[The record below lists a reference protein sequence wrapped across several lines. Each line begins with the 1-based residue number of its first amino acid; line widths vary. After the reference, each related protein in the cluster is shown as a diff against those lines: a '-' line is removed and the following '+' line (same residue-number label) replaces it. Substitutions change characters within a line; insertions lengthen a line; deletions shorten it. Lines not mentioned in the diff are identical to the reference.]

1 MKTTTTSLIIFLCL
15 FFGSGQGSAEECGCG
30 CGPNSEVDL
39 MVYASSLGSGSSC
52 DEADEQLN
60 HEFVAELFDN
70 SDCLGEPV
78 QRKNFNMTHSYSY
91 PSFMIK
97 IDESK
102 PWSARVTGD
111 NVEENCEEF
120 TPKLFGSSSV
130 WIDVRIQSSSSSSS
144 ELSWYITAE
153 DQYFSDWYA
162 YVYVL
167 DEPSNKD
174 CDQGSHG
181 SCDSL
186 CIHFPYSDNSY
197 YPCPCNSVDGGYG
210 NNEGLPDNSVLGYET
225 VNKIRFYTFIVNFY
239 NYGSDSTTQ
248 PCEANV
254 DIKLWYNSGNGGSFY
269 LPTIPC
275 FNMSST
281 STESYDNDYYDY

>member
-1 MKTTTTSLIIFLCL
+1 M
-15 FFGSGQGSAEECGCG
+15 
-30 CGPNSEVDL
+30 
-39 MVYASSLGSGSSC
+39 
-52 DEADEQLN
+52 
-60 HEFVAELFDN
+60 
-70 SDCLGEPV
+70 
-78 QRKNFNMTHSYSY
+78 
-91 PSFMIK
+91 
-97 IDESK
+97 
-102 PWSARVTGD
+102 
-111 NVEENCEEF
+111 EENCEEF

-181 SCDSL
+181 FCDSF

-210 NNEGLPDNSVLGYET
+210 NNEGLPDNSVLGYES
-225 VNKIRFYTFIVNFY
+225 VNKIRFYTATVRSPFY
-239 NYGSDSTTQ
+239 NNGSDSTTQ

-281 STESYDNDYYDY
+281 STESYDYNYYDYYNSVNKFDEENFSENENALIYGDNISEHLMFISCMASKEDPNLGFSMRKL

>member
-1 MKTTTTSLIIFLCL
+1 
-15 FFGSGQGSAEECGCG
+15 
-30 CGPNSEVDL
+30 
-39 MVYASSLGSGSSC
+39 MVSASSLDRGSSC
-52 DEADEQLN
+52 DEADEQSN

-78 QRKNFNMTHSYSY
+78 QRKNFNMTHGYSY

-130 WIDVRIQSSSSSSS
+130 RIDVRLQSSSSSS

-153 DQYFSDWYA
+153 DQYSSDWYA

-174 CDQGSHG
+174 CDQGS
-181 SCDSL
+181 
-186 CIHFPYSDNSY
+186 
-197 YPCPCNSVDGGYG
+197 
-210 NNEGLPDNSVLGYET
+210 
-225 VNKIRFYTFIVNFY
+225 
-239 NYGSDSTTQ
+239 
-248 PCEANV
+248 
-254 DIKLWYNSGNGGSFY
+254 
-269 LPTIPC
+269 
-275 FNMSST
+275 
-281 STESYDNDYYDY
+281 